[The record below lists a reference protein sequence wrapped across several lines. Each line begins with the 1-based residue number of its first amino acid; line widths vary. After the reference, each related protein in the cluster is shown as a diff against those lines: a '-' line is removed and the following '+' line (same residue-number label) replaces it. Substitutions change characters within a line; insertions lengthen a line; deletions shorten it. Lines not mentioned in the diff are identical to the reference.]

1 MNGYRWIGFNRQMKP
16 IRAPK
21 NSGGVGFFIKE
32 EFLLNFSLKIIDK
45 EQDGLLGLYLV
56 HHISDFKLL
65 LYTGYLPPE
74 NSKWGRE
81 PDMFFGHLLS
91 KIYFHTDVD
100 MTIFCG
106 DLNARLG
113 PANECIDDIDDIPKR
128 SVIDYTKNKHGE
140 SFVEFLN
147 QSRMCIL
154 NGRLTPLNDGFT
166 SVSSK
171 GAAVVDYIAIS
182 QENFT
187 NCESFQVLP
196 CSEIVNQC
204 NLQLMLG
211 DKCKLPDHSILCCTI
226 NVCVPPNE
234 FQLDTI
240 RNLKECANSHD
251 VNHTKRFRIKSLPP
265 NFMGSDSIKYMT
277 GRIID
282 EILHA
287 KGSQEEV
294 DQIYENLC
302 SMIYNEMENCLP
314 CYNTSEK
321 VKKRHKPLKPFW
333 SEKLNGLWVNLK
345 DKEKNLNKCKCKR
358 DKRSLIKLYVN
369 ARHTFDREFRKAKRN
384 YNRGNLLNLDEIC
397 TNDPN
402 KFWESLKK
410 LGPNRKT
417 NIPLEIYENN
427 EINCDLDT
435 VLNKWKND
443 FSSLYN
449 PNQAKTIGNEF
460 PVEDS
465 QVEVTNSASG
475 ELNKDF
481 SLNEV
486 KTAVLNTKNNKAC
499 GVDKIPYE
507 VLKFDNIIEILKRL
521 FQLCFDNGTIPQVWL
536 KALIVPIPKTCNNDP
551 RVPLNYRGISLLNCI
566 CKIYSSVLNDR
577 IRKYLEQNQ
586 LLADEQNGFR
596 ANRSCMDH
604 IYSLHSI
611 IKNKINNNKSIFA
624 TFIDFQKAFDCVDR
638 VMLQEKLLLKGIS
651 GKILNSIKAMYTNT
665 TSRILLG
672 QHMTDWFFTIN
683 GVRQG
688 DTLAPTLFA
697 IFINDLIVELNIL

>member
-1 MNGYRWIGFNRQMKP
+1 
-16 IRAPK
+16 
-21 NSGGVGFFIKE
+21 
-32 EFLLNFSLKIIDK
+32 
-45 EQDGLLGLYLV
+45 
-56 HHISDFKLL
+56 
-65 LYTGYLPPE
+65 
-74 NSKWGRE
+74 
-81 PDMFFGHLLS
+81 
-91 KIYFHTDVD
+91 
-100 MTIFCG
+100 
-106 DLNARLG
+106 
-113 PANECIDDIDDIPKR
+113 
-128 SVIDYTKNKHGE
+128 
-140 SFVEFLN
+140 
-147 QSRMCIL
+147 MCIL

-240 RNLKECANSHD
+240 RNLKESANSHD

-321 VKKRHKPLKPFW
+321 VKKRHKPFW
-333 SEKLNGLWVNLK
+333 SEKLNGLWVNLNN
-345 DKEKNLNKCKCKR
+345 KEKNLNKCKCKR
-358 DKRSLIKLYVN
+358 VKKSLIKLYVN
-369 ARHTFDREFRKAKRN
+369 ARHTFDREFRKVKRN

-443 FSSLYN
+443 FSC
-449 PNQAKTIGNEF
+449 
-460 PVEDS
+460 
-465 QVEVTNSASG
+465 TN
-475 ELNKDF
+475 L
-481 SLNEV
+481 
-486 KTAVLNTKNNKAC
+486 T
-499 GVDKIPYE
+499 
-507 VLKFDNIIEILKRL
+507 
-521 FQLCFDNGTIPQVWL
+521 
-536 KALIVPIPKTCNNDP
+536 
-551 RVPLNYRGISLLNCI
+551 
-566 CKIYSSVLNDR
+566 
-577 IRKYLEQNQ
+577 
-586 LLADEQNGFR
+586 
-596 ANRSCMDH
+596 
-604 IYSLHSI
+604 
-611 IKNKINNNKSIFA
+611 
-624 TFIDFQKAFDCVDR
+624 
-638 VMLQEKLLLKGIS
+638 
-651 GKILNSIKAMYTNT
+651 
-665 TSRILLG
+665 
-672 QHMTDWFFTIN
+672 N
-683 GVRQG
+683 GV
-688 DTLAPTLFA
+688 
-697 IFINDLIVELNIL
+697 